1 MSSALE
7 AWQLA
12 NTLMVHQTQAA
23 MHSATTCHSAQLP
36 PLVAPWGTHAKL
48 CQHLTQASQADG
60 LPASLLPWRASLT
73 HPASIPPPASSL
85 HCGAPCC
92 RTPLLAALVSNILN
106 LGLDFFFMFRLG
118 WGVAGAA
125 LATSASQYLALG
137 VMLYML
143 VRKGMLQP
151 RDLRQVPGW
160 REVLP
165 LLRVSPAGS
174 LT

>member
-1 MSSALE
+1 MTGWLGACQPVPLE
-7 AWQLA
+7 AF
-12 NTLMVHQTQAA
+12 
-23 MHSATTCHSAQLP
+23 SA
-36 PLVAPWGTHAKL
+36 
-48 CQHLTQASQADG
+48 
-60 LPASLLPWRASLT
+60 RLT
-73 HPASIPPPASSL
+73 HPARILAPASFL
-85 HCGAPCC
+85 HCGAPDC

-137 VMLYML
+137 VMLYAL

-151 RDLRQVPGW
+151 QDLRQVPGW

-165 LLRVSPAGS
+165 LLRVSPTGS
-174 LT
+174 PV